1 MHRHGGS
8 IRPRTRPAL
17 TLAIASV
24 FFAAAAPLRAQAPI
38 FGIGDDAAL
47 VAPRTLR
54 FGVRA
59 DFLYADA
66 LRRANGD
73 RVPLASSLG
82 FGPNDDVSV
91 SAAVS
96 ETRLPMTLEYGVFRR
111 LTLGVSAPLVRR
123 RIEIAADTGMRTA
136 TTPTPTTR
144 LTDLSA
150 LTSLNHTN
158 VGDIDFSARIGLID
172 GLASRAPLR
181 TRLSVEGV
189 FRLGAGP
196 SRNAS
201 VFIDPR
207 AGDGQNDVEVR
218 VLGDLALGR
227 VLTISARA
235 AHTVQRPDRQ
245 IVVYTDSVFP
255 SRQFKSGVAR
265 DLGDITTIEVTPKVR
280 LTRFIAIALD
290 VTQRS
295 KTADTYEGAAPAPGW
310 GLVAE
315 PVGTYTSTRA
325 GLGIVFSTGPGAIGS
340 WPVDLQFQHSR
351 IVHSS
356 GATIPDFRLDQIGGR
371 VYIKLF

>member
-8 IRPRTRPAL
+8 NRPRTRPAL

-82 FGPNDDVSV
+82 FGANDGVSV

-96 ETRLPMTLEYGVFRR
+96 ETRLPIMLEYGVIRR
-111 LTLGVSAPLVRR
+111 LTLGVSAPMVRR
-123 RIEIAADTGMRTA
+123 RVEIAADTAFRKA
-136 TTPTPTTR
+136 SAPPPTTR
-144 LTDLSA
+144 LADLSA
-150 LTSLNHTN
+150 LASLNHTN

-172 GLASRAPLR
+172 GFASRAPLR
-181 TRLSVEGV
+181 MRLSVEGV

-201 VFIDPR
+201 VFVDPG
-207 AGDGQNDVEVR
+207 AGDGQNDVELR
-218 VLGDLALGR
+218 VLGDVAVGR
-227 VLTISARA
+227 VLTVSARA

-245 IVVYTDSVFP
+245 LVVYADTVFP
-255 SRQFKSGVAR
+255 SRQFRRAVDR
-265 DLGDITTIEVTPKVR
+265 DLGDITTVEVTPKVR

-290 VTQRS
+290 VTHRT
-295 KTADTYEGAAPAPGW
+295 KTADSYDGAAPAAGW

-315 PVGTYTSTRA
+315 PA
-325 GLGIVFSTGPGAIGS
+325 GGYSATHAGFGIVFSTGPGAIGS

-356 GATIPDFRLDQIGGR
+356 GAAIPDFSLDQIGGR

>member
-66 LRRANGD
+66 LRLANGD

-82 FGPNDDVSV
+82 FGANDGVSV

-96 ETRLPMTLEYGVFRR
+96 ETRLPITLEYGVIRR
-111 LTLGVSAPLVRR
+111 LTLGVSAPMVRR
-123 RIEIAADTGMRTA
+123 RVEIAADTVFREAGA
-136 TTPTPTTR
+136 PPPTTR
-144 LTDLSA
+144 LADLSA
-150 LTSLNHTN
+150 LASLNHTN
-158 VGDIDFSARIGLID
+158 VGDIDFSARIGLLD
-172 GLASRAPLR
+172 GFASRAPLR
-181 TRLSVEGV
+181 MRLSVEGV

-201 VFIDPR
+201 VVVDPG
-207 AGDGQNDVEVR
+207 AGDGQNDVELR
-218 VLGDLALGR
+218 VLGDLAFGR
-227 VLTISARA
+227 VLTVSARA

-245 IVVYTDSVFP
+245 LVVYADSVFP
-255 SRQFKSGVAR
+255 SRQLERGVER

-290 VTQRS
+290 VTHRT
-295 KTADTYEGAAPAPGW
+295 KTADSYDGATPAAGW
-310 GLVAE
+310 GFVAD
-315 PVGTYTSTRA
+315 PVGQYSATRA
-325 GLGIVFSTGPGAIGS
+325 GFGIVFSTGPGAIGS

-356 GATIPDFRLDQIGGR
+356 GATIPDFSLDQIGGR